1 MDSGSISIILSLAG
15 LLMMSAYFSATE
27 TAYSSLRKVRLKNLA
42 ADGNRRAELA
52 LQIASDFDR
61 LLSTILIGN
70 NIVNITAASL
80 STVLFV
86 KYFGNAGVT
95 ISTVVMTLLVLIF
108 GEISPKS
115 LAKETPE
122 KFAMLVAPITRFFMV
137 ILAPFNLFFANWKIL
152 LAKIFKVDGDRGI
165 TEEELLTIVDEAQQD
180 GGINEQEG
188 ELIRSVIEFDDLEA
202 IDIFTPRVDVVAVE
216 ENTPQEE
223 IAEIFR
229 ETNFSRL
236 PVYQNSID
244 NVIGVIHQKDFYN
257 HVIYAG
263 EPLESIIKPAV
274 FITKSMKI
282 SRALELLQQSK
293 SHIAIITDE
302 YGGTAGIVT
311 MEDILEELVGDIWDE
326 HDEVIEE
333 FEQLSDVEYKVKT
346 SASLQELF
354 DILEIDEDVG
364 MLKVGSWVIEQLGK
378 IPNEGESFIYK
389 NLTVTVAHTDSQRVL
404 EVIVKVNPGEVQEEA
419 SKVS

>member
-137 ILAPFNLFFANWKIL
+137 ILAPFNLIFANWKIL

-333 FEQLSDVEYKVKT
+333 FEQLSDGEYKVKT

-404 EVIVKVNPGEVQEEA
+404 EVIVKVNPEEVQEEA

>member
-137 ILAPFNLFFANWKIL
+137 ILAPFNLIFANWKIL

-404 EVIVKVNPGEVQEEA
+404 EVIVKVNPEEVQEEA

>member
-137 ILAPFNLFFANWKIL
+137 ILAPFNLIFANWKIL

-333 FEQLSDVEYKVKT
+333 FEQLSDGEYKVKT

>member
-404 EVIVKVNPGEVQEEA
+404 EVIVKVNPEEVQEEA

>member
-223 IAEIFR
+223 IA
-229 ETNFSRL
+229 
-236 PVYQNSID
+236 
-244 NVIGVIHQKDFYN
+244 
-257 HVIYAG
+257 
-263 EPLESIIKPAV
+263 
-274 FITKSMKI
+274 
-282 SRALELLQQSK
+282 
-293 SHIAIITDE
+293 
-302 YGGTAGIVT
+302 
-311 MEDILEELVGDIWDE
+311 
-326 HDEVIEE
+326 
-333 FEQLSDVEYKVKT
+333 
-346 SASLQELF
+346 
-354 DILEIDEDVG
+354 
-364 MLKVGSWVIEQLGK
+364 
-378 IPNEGESFIYK
+378 
-389 NLTVTVAHTDSQRVL
+389 
-404 EVIVKVNPGEVQEEA
+404 
-419 SKVS
+419 

>member
-333 FEQLSDVEYKVKT
+333 FEQLSDGEYKVKT

-404 EVIVKVNPGEVQEEA
+404 EVIVKVNPEEVQEEA

>member
-52 LQIASDFDR
+52 LQIVSDFDR

-70 NIVNITAASL
+70 NIINITAASL

-137 ILAPFNLFFANWKIL
+137 ILAPFNLIFANWQIL

-404 EVIVKVNPGEVQEEA
+404 EVIVKVNPEEVQEEA

>member
-137 ILAPFNLFFANWKIL
+137 ILAPFNLIFANWQIL

-404 EVIVKVNPGEVQEEA
+404 EVIVKVNPEEVQEEA

>member
-70 NIVNITAASL
+70 NIINITAASL

-137 ILAPFNLFFANWKIL
+137 ILAPFNLIFANWQIL

-404 EVIVKVNPGEVQEEA
+404 EVIVKVNPEEVQEEA